1 MSLCPESGGLS
12 IASQLEKE
20 ISKEAPCQA
29 YWERKWN
36 QGRNFGK
43 FDCDKRHFLTKLRMR
58 LIRRGEEEAM

>member
-36 QGRNFGK
+36 QGRNFGN
-43 FDCDKRHFLTKLRMR
+43 LIVTK
-58 LIRRGEEEAM
+58 GTF